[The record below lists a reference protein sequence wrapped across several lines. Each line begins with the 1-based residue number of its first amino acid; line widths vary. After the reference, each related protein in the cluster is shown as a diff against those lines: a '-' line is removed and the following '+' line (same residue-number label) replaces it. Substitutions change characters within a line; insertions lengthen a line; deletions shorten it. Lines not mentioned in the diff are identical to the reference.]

1 MSMVRNNL
9 SDGRINEL
17 EVHNKQSDN
26 QLSGIVKRYVNRR
39 NLTIAGAALLLLVL
53 PLVAAWLDEPYLLT
67 LFSRILIYAL
77 AAVSLDLILGFG
89 GMVSL
94 GHAAFF
100 GIGAYTVCILS
111 VHGFEGTP
119 VLSWPVPI
127 GGNENALLLWP
138 AAILLSAAAAAV
150 IGALS
155 LRTSGMHFIMITLA
169 FAQMLYY
176 FFVSLEAY
184 GGDDGISLFAR
195 NHLPGLNLA
204 DDRQFYYLCLAA
216 LAAFLFLADRLVR
229 SRFGMVI
236 RGCKEN
242 EPRMRSLGF
251 PTFRYRLI
259 CFVIAGAGAGLAGAL
274 ITNQTEYVSPGLLHW
289 TRSGEILVMVLL
301 GGMGTLFG
309 PVLGAMTLLLMEEL
323 LSIYTEHWMV
333 YLGPFLVLVVLF
345 AKRGVFGWIAGGN
358 GNHG

>member
-1 MSMVRNNL
+1 MDKLPINRKTL
-9 SDGRINEL
+9 S
-17 EVHNKQSDN
+17 VA
-26 QLSGIVKRYVNRR
+26 
-39 NLTIAGAALLLLVL
+39 TGAAVLLAL
-53 PLVAAWLDEPYLLT
+53 PVVAGMAGDHYMVS

-77 AAVSLDLILGFG
+77 AAVSLDLMLGFG

-100 GIGAYTVCILS
+100 GIGAYVVCILS

-119 VLSWPVPI
+119 MLTWPIAI
-127 GGNENALLLWP
+127 GGHQSGWVVWP
-138 AAILLSAAAAAV
+138 AAVFVSAAAAAV

-155 LRTSGMHFIMITLA
+155 LRTTGMHFIMITLA

-184 GGDDGISLFAR
+184 GGDDGISLFSR
-195 NHLPGLNLA
+195 NTLGAVDLA
-204 DDRQFYYLCLAA
+204 DDTQFYYLCLAA
-216 LAAFLFLADRLVR
+216 LAGFLFFSYRLVH

-236 RGCKEN
+236 RGCREN
-242 EPRMRSLGF
+242 ERRMRSLGF
-251 PTFRYRLI
+251 PTFRYRLV
-259 CFVIAGAGAGLAGAL
+259 CFIIAGAGAGLAGAL
-274 ITNQTEYVSPGLLHW
+274 IANQTEYVSPGLMHW

-309 PVLGAMTLLLMEEL
+309 PVLGAATLLLLEEF

-333 YLGPFLVLVVLF
+333 YLGPFLVIVVLF
-345 AKRGVFGWIAGGN
+345 AKRGIYGLIAGGN
-358 GNHG
+358 GSHG

>member
-1 MSMVRNNL
+1 MRMTRQNISIAVGTL
-9 SDGRINEL
+9 FF
-17 EVHNKQSDN
+17 
-26 QLSGIVKRYVNRR
+26 
-39 NLTIAGAALLLLVL
+39 LTLPVIATMAG
-53 PLVAAWLDEPYLLT
+53 EPYLVT

-77 AAVSLDLILGFG
+77 AAVSLDLMLGFG
-89 GMVSL
+89 GLVSL

-100 GIGAYTVCILS
+100 GIGAYVVCILS
-111 VHGFEGTP
+111 MHAVDGTS
-119 VLSWPVPI
+119 VLSWPVVI
-127 GGNENALLLWP
+127 NGSERALVAWP
-138 AAILLSAAAAAV
+138 AAVVLAALAAAV
-150 IGALS
+150 IGSLS

-184 GGDDGISLFAR
+184 GGDDGISLFMR
-195 NHLPGLNLA
+195 NTVPGVDLA
-204 DDRQFYYLCLAA
+204 ADHQFYYVCLAA
-216 LAAFLFLADRLVR
+216 LGLFLCFACRLVD

-236 RGCKEN
+236 RGCREN
-242 EPRMRSLGF
+242 ERRMKSMGF
-251 PTFRYRLI
+251 ATFRYRLV
-259 CFVIAGAGAGLAGAL
+259 CFIIAGAGAGLAGAL
-274 ITNQTEYVSPGLLHW
+274 IANQTEYVSPGLMHW

-309 PVLGAMTLLLMEEL
+309 PVVGAAALLLVEEF

-345 AKRGVFGWIAGGN
+345 AKRGIYGVIIGGN

>member
-1 MSMVRNNL
+1 MDKDLMNRKTL
-9 SDGRINEL
+9 SITLGAGL
-17 EVHNKQSDN
+17 F
-26 QLSGIVKRYVNRR
+26 
-39 NLTIAGAALLLLVL
+39 IAL
-53 PLVAAWLDEPYLLT
+53 PVVAVMAGEPYLVT

-77 AAVSLDLILGFG
+77 AAVSLDLMLGFG

-100 GIGAYTVCILS
+100 GIGAYVVCILS
-111 VHGFEGTP
+111 FHGCEGTP
-119 VLSWPVPI
+119 ILTWPFQL
-127 GGNENALLLWP
+127 GGHQSGLVLWP
-138 AAILLSAAAAAV
+138 AAVLLSGTAAAV

-169 FAQMLYY
+169 FSQMLYY

-184 GGDDGISLFAR
+184 GGDDGISLFSR
-195 NHLPGLNLA
+195 NTFAGVDLTN
-204 DDRQFYYLCLAA
+204 DMQFYYLCLAA
-216 LAAFLFLADRLVR
+216 LAAFLFFSYRLVH

-242 EPRMRSLGF
+242 ERRMKSLGF
-251 PTFRYRLI
+251 PTFRYRLV

-274 ITNQTEYVSPGLLHW
+274 IANQTEYVSPGLMHW

-309 PVLGAMTLLLMEEL
+309 PVLGATALLLMEEF

-333 YLGPFLVLVVLF
+333 YLGPFLILVVLF
-345 AKRGVFGWIAGGN
+345 AKRGIYGLLAGEN
-358 GNHG
+358 SNHG